1 MTREQVNMMI
11 GGEAG
16 QGLVTIGELLVKSLV
31 RSGFHIVVTQDYM
44 SRIRGG
50 HNTFS
55 IRASANDVQAP
66 SESIDLLI
74 ALNAETVELHRQ
86 DMNDNGLI
94 LADKGLENLP
104 SDVLAVPFKDL
115 AEKRYEN
122 IAALGV
128 AGSLLGLDQEL
139 IAGILEKR
147 FGKKHPEAVEPNRT
161 ALNKAYEWCEQQQA
175 DGLKLTKPDTAPQRI
190 PINGNQAVALGAMAG
205 GVKLCAFYP
214 MTPSTSVALTLAAN
228 AKKMGLVVEQAE
240 DEIAAINMAVGG
252 SYAGAPSILTTSG
265 GGFALMTEGI
275 SLAAMTETP
284 VVVFVCQRP
293 GPATG
298 LPTRTGQTDL
308 EFILYAGHGEFGRAI
323 FAPGTVEQC
332 FHLTRKAFEMADM
345 YQGPAFVMSDQFLA
359 DSFRAVEPFDLNGL
373 NPVQP
378 ADVHD
383 REIDANYLRYKITDS
398 GVSPRLLPGLSKALV
413 VTDSDEHTEDGH
425 ITEDLV
431 AAQNMNDKRMRK
443 TDLIRANVIPPDFT
457 GDDRPD
463 LLLVCWG
470 SSLGAV
476 LEAADSLRNQGGR
489 SVGVLH
495 FSQVWPLVN
504 EQYLPYLESAG
515 QVIAVEGNAT
525 GQLKNLIRRESG
537 FHIPSLISR
546 YDGLPFTPD
555 YIVRRINN

>member
-252 SYAGAPSILTTSG
+252 SYAGAPSIVTTSG

-345 YQGPAFVMSDQFLA
+345 YQGPTFVMSDQFLA

-413 VTDSDEHTEDGH
+413 VADSDEHTEDGH

>member
-1 MTREQVNMMI
+1 MTREQVNIMI

-55 IRASANDVQAP
+55 IRASSKFIQAP
-66 SESIDLLI
+66 QESIDLLI
-74 ALNAETVELHRQ
+74 ALNAETVALHRKALS
-86 DMNDNGLI
+86 DGGLI
-94 LADKGLENLP
+94 LADKALENLP

-115 AEKRYEN
+115 ADSRYEN
-122 IAALGV
+122 TAALGV
-128 AGSLLGLDQEL
+128 AGSLLDLDREL
-139 IAGILEKR
+139 IAQTLEKQ
-147 FGKKHPEAVEPNRT
+147 FGKKHPEAVEPNRKV
-161 ALNKAYEWCEQQQA
+161 LNKAYEWCEQQQA
-175 DGLKLTKPDTAPQRI
+175 DGIKLNKPDDAPTRI
-190 PINGNQAVALGAMAG
+190 PMNGNQAVALGAMAG

-228 AKKMGLVVEQAE
+228 AKQMGLVVEQAE
-240 DEIAAINMAVGG
+240 DEIAAINMAIGG
-252 SYAGAPSILTTSG
+252 SYAGAPSIVTTSG

-298 LPTRTGQTDL
+298 LPTRTSQADL
-308 EFILYAGHGEFGRAI
+308 EFILFAGHGEFGRAI
-323 FAPGTVEQC
+323 FTPGTVEQC
-332 FHLTRKAFEMADM
+332 FHLTRQAFEMAEM
-345 YQGPAFVMSDQFLA
+345 YQGPAFVLSDQFLA
-359 DSFRAVEPFDLNGL
+359 DSFRAVTPFDLSA
-373 NPVQP
+373 VQP
-378 ADVHD
+378 VYPAEVHD
-383 REIDANYLRYKITDS
+383 WESNKNYQRYKVTES

-413 VTDSDEHTEDGH
+413 AADSDEHTPDGH

-431 AAQNMNDKRMRK
+431 AALEMTNKRMRK
-443 TDLIRANVIPPDFT
+443 TDLIREQVIPPDFY

-463 LLLVCWG
+463 LLMVCWG

-476 LEAADSLRNQGGR
+476 REAADLLRKRDR

-495 FSQVWPLVN
+495 FCQVWPLIN
-504 EQYLPYLESAG
+504 DQYLPYLESAG
-515 QVIAVEGNAT
+515 KVMAVEGNAT
-525 GQLKNLIRRESG
+525 GQLRNLIRRESG
-537 FHIPSLISR
+537 FHIKSLISR
-546 YDGLPFTPD
+546 YDGLPFTPE
-555 YIVRRINN
+555 YIVGRIDA

>member
-252 SYAGAPSILTTSG
+252 SYAGAPSIVTTSG

-345 YQGPAFVMSDQFLA
+345 YQGPTFVMSDQFLA

-413 VTDSDEHTEDGH
+413 VADSDEHTEDGH

-443 TDLIRANVIPPDFT
+443 TDSDPGQCDPARLHRRRSTRPAAGLLGIVIRRGP
-457 GDDRPD
+457 
-463 LLLVCWG
+463 G
-470 SSLGAV
+470 SSRLIAEPGRPV
-476 LEAADSLRNQGGR
+476 RGRAA
-489 SVGVLH
+489 
-495 FSQVWPLVN
+495 F
-504 EQYLPYLESAG
+504 
-515 QVIAVEGNAT
+515 
-525 GQLKNLIRRESG
+525 
-537 FHIPSLISR
+537 
-546 YDGLPFTPD
+546 
-555 YIVRRINN
+555 

>member
-1 MTREQVNMMI
+1 MTREQVNIMI

-55 IRASANDVQAP
+55 IRASSKFIQAP
-66 SESIDLLI
+66 QESIDLLI
-74 ALNAETVELHRQ
+74 ALNAETVALHRKALS
-86 DMNDNGLI
+86 DGGLI
-94 LADKGLENLP
+94 LADKALENLP

-115 AEKRYEN
+115 ADSRYEN
-122 IAALGV
+122 TAALGV
-128 AGSLLGLDQEL
+128 AGSLLDLDREL
-139 IAGILEKR
+139 IAQTLEKQ
-147 FGKKHPEAVEPNRT
+147 FGKKHPEAVEPNRKV
-161 ALNKAYEWCEQQQA
+161 LNKAYEWCEQQQA
-175 DGLKLTKPDTAPQRI
+175 DGIKLNKPDDAPTRI
-190 PINGNQAVALGAMAG
+190 PMNGNQAVALGAMAG

-228 AKKMGLVVEQAE
+228 AKQMGLVVEQAE
-240 DEIAAINMAVGG
+240 DEIAAINMAIGG
-252 SYAGAPSILTTSG
+252 SYAGAPSIVTTSG

-298 LPTRTGQTDL
+298 LPTRTSQADL
-308 EFILYAGHGEFGRAI
+308 EFILFAGHGEFGRAI
-323 FAPGTVEQC
+323 FTPGTVEQC
-332 FHLTRKAFEMADM
+332 FHLTRQAFEMAEM
-345 YQGPAFVMSDQFLA
+345 YQGPAFVLSDQFLA
-359 DSFRAVEPFDLNGL
+359 DSFRAVTPFDLSA
-373 NPVQP
+373 VQP
-378 ADVHD
+378 VHPAEVHD
-383 REIDANYLRYKITDS
+383 WESNKNYQRYKVTES

-413 VTDSDEHTEDGH
+413 AADSDEHTPDGH

-431 AAQNMNDKRMRK
+431 AALEMTNKRMRK
-443 TDLIRANVIPPDFT
+443 TDLIREQVIPPDFY

-463 LLLVCWG
+463 LLMVCWG

-476 LEAADSLRNQGGR
+476 REAADLLRKRDR

-495 FSQVWPLVN
+495 FCQVWPLIN
-504 EQYLPYLESAG
+504 DQYLPYLESAG
-515 QVIAVEGNAT
+515 KVMAVEGNAT
-525 GQLKNLIRRESG
+525 GQLRNLIRRESG
-537 FHIPSLISR
+537 FHIKSLISR
-546 YDGLPFTPD
+546 YDGLPFTPE
-555 YIVRRINN
+555 YIVGRIDA